1 LVCAKIEIWIPRGIK
16 VTCPDCQTEQPEGA
30 RFCNSCGAELT
41 LTNTPFWSVS
51 APPTPK
57 EAPKRPKDYL
67 AWLGILI
74 TVGPALGYSMAFL
87 KEWGFCT
94 YFKIPAD
101 FIQLDTTHTLVAV
114 GQGLGLAVIVLV
126 YLLWYYVSDIAPG
139 AKGLDPQ
146 KRRFYFGLIILT
158 CAAYLCVVSGLKLN
172 EALIWWI
179 LLVVLVSII
188 IVFVTELVWISI
200 SLRKTPGLRH
210 KYEKWDRHAA
220 KDALLDFVMQNI
232 SRSALI
238 VVAVAVMILWVS
250 FSIGRMT
257 AVNQDDFLLPSDNA
271 SSVVLSSYSDNTS
284 LVVLRVYG
292 DELVCAPL
300 NTDNRSI
307 EPSFFIVKLD
317 DEPRPVLNLEHIGRL
332 KPPSG

>member
-1 LVCAKIEIWIPRGIK
+1 MK
-16 VTCPDCQTEQPEGA
+16 CPESRNEQAEGV
-30 RFCNSCGAELT
+30 RLSNNCGAEQRET
-41 LTNTPFWSVS
+41 SDGSTIPFLSLS
-51 APPTPK
+51 PPPK
-57 EAPKRPKDYL
+57 PEEPPKRPKDYL

-87 KEWGFCT
+87 REWGFCT

-114 GQGLGLAVIVLV
+114 GQGLGLAVIVLA
-126 YLLWYYVSDIAPG
+126 YLLWYYVSDVAPG
-139 AKGLDPQ
+139 SKGLDPQ
-146 KRRFYFGLIILT
+146 KRRFYFGLIILA

-188 IVFVTELVWISI
+188 IVFVIELVWISI
-200 SLRKTPGLRH
+200 SLRKTPGLRQ
-210 KYEKWDRHAA
+210 KLDERDKHAPR
-220 KDALLDFVMQNI
+220 DALFDFLVQNI
-232 SRSALI
+232 GRS
-238 VVAVAVMILWVS
+238 VVLVLFLTGAILVVS

-257 AVNQDDFLLPSDNA
+257 AVNQEDFLLPSDNT

-292 DELVCAPL
+292 DELICAPL
-300 NTDNRSI
+300 STDNQSI

-317 DEPRPVLNLEHIGRL
+317 DEPRPVLNLEHLGQLRS
-332 KPPSG
+332 SGT